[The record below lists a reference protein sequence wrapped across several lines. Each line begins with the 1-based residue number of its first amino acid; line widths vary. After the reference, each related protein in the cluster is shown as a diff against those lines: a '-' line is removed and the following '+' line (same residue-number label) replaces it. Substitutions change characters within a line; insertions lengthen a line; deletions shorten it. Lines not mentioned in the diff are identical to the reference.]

1 MENPRREQLMPR
13 HLQRATLGPFGFL
26 SCAVLVESEARCYRR
41 MLLSPTM
48 IQDHLPD
55 QYVASLLLLAEAQLR
70 AAEARGA

>member
-1 MENPRREQLMPR
+1 
-13 HLQRATLGPFGFL
+13 
-26 SCAVLVESEARCYRR
+26 
-41 MLLSPTM
+41 M